1 MAQKACV
8 NVQGS
13 HREVNKIYV
22 RVGGVQ
28 REVVKA
34 YVNVGG
40 SQRVWWP
47 NTGGGVP
54 PLAPGNYEP
63 QLVSGGGATGG
74 RFDLS
79 PYTGSNITAVAAKI
93 AWFALPDGTP
103 TAIGANGQPTGTF
116 YRNIT
121 PQLEWSNRTIYHD
134 LQATAAAEFN
144 ANNADGYTLSGGNT
158 FFVASTRLRI
168 TIS

>member
-1 MAQKACV
+1 MAQKCYV
-8 NVQGS
+8 NVAGGK
-13 HREVNKIYV
+13 REVNKIYV
-22 RVGGVQ
+22 NVNGVQ

-34 YVNVGG
+34 YVNVAG

-63 QLVSGGGATGG
+63 ALVSGGGSTGG

-79 PYTGSNITAVAAKI
+79 PYLGSTITAVHAKI
-93 AWFALPDGTP
+93 SMGQVIPSTNPASN
-103 TAIGANGQPTGTF
+103 INGQPTGSF
-116 YRNIT
+116 YRTFKPNS
-121 PQLEWSNRTIYHD
+121 EFSNRTVYFD
-134 LQATAAAEFN
+134 LGSTAAAEYN
-144 ANNADGYTLSGGNT
+144 ANSADGYSITGFDT
-158 FFVASTRLRI
+158 AYVTRTRLRI